1 MPIVSSSSTSG
12 RLLALLSLL
21 QASRDWPAAVLAER
35 LEVSER
41 TVRRDAERLRELGYA
56 IEATRGR
63 HGGYRLGTGAH
74 LPPLMLDDE
83 QAVALAI
90 ALRGAGALGAGI
102 EEAAERALGTV
113 LRTMPDHLAHRVDGV
128 VLAGRPPADEADPAV
143 LLRIGEAI
151 RAGQELRFDYAS
163 PGRAGDPDDPP
174 RVRRTEPHHLL
185 LHGGRWYLIGH
196 DPDRHDWRVYR
207 ADRITPRSHTGRPFS
222 ARQVP
227 GGDPARFLS
236 ARFKGSDAEDTWPCW
251 GEAVLHAP
259 LADVAPYVGD
269 GTAEAVD
276 GTRCRVR
283 LGAWSWVGLAASLA
297 RFDVAFDVVG
307 PGELAEACAR
317 LGQRFA
323 AASGD

>member
-1 MPIVSSSSTSG
+1 MPIASSSTTSG

-83 QAVALAI
+83 QAIALAI
-90 ALRGAGALGAGI
+90 ALRSAGALGAGI

-113 LRTMPDHLAHRVDGV
+113 LRTMPERLARRVDGV
-128 VLAGRPPADEADPAV
+128 LLTGRAPADEADPAV

-151 RAGQELRFDYAS
+151 RAEQELRFDYAS
-163 PGRAGDPDDPP
+163 PGRGTDPADPLP
-174 RVRRTEPHHLL
+174 VRRTEPHHLL
-185 LHGGRWYLIGH
+185 LHGGRWYLLGY
-196 DPDRHDWRVYR
+196 DPDREDWRVLR
-207 ADRITPRSHTGRPFS
+207 ADRIAPRSHTGRRFTP
-222 ARQVP
+222 RQVP

-236 ARFKGSDAEDTWPCW
+236 ARFKGSNGADSWPCW
-251 GEAVLHAP
+251 GEAVLRAP
-259 LADVAPYVGD
+259 LGEVAPYIGD
-269 GTAEAVD
+269 GTAEAID
-276 GTRCRVR
+276 EERCRVR
-283 LGAWSWVGLAASLA
+283 LGAWSWAGLAAGIA
-297 RFDVAFDVVG
+297 RFDAPFEIVG
-307 PGELAEACAR
+307 PPALTRACAALAE
-317 LGQRFA
+317 RFA
-323 AASGD
+323 AAAGA

>member
-1 MPIVSSSSTSG
+1 MPIASSSSTSG

-21 QASRDWPAAVLAER
+21 QASRHWPAVVLAER

-102 EEAAERALGTV
+102 EEAAERALHTV
-113 LRTMPDHLAHRVDGV
+113 LRTMPERLARRVDGV
-128 VLAGRPPADEADPAV
+128 VLAGRTSGDEADPAV

-163 PGRAGDPDDPP
+163 PTRETDPTTPP
-174 RVRRTEPHHLL
+174 PVRRTEPHHLL
-185 LHGGRWYLIGH
+185 LHGGRWYLLGY
-196 DPDRHDWRVYR
+196 DADRDDWRVHR
-207 ADRITPRSHTGRPFS
+207 VDRIAPRSHTGRRFTP
-222 ARQVP
+222 RQVP

-236 ARFKGSDAEDTWPCW
+236 ARFKGSSGKDAWPCR

-259 LADVAPYVGD
+259 LGAVAPYVGD
-269 GTAEAVD
+269 GTAEAID
-276 GTRCRVR
+276 EERCRVR
-283 LGAWSWVGLAASLA
+283 LGSWSWAGLAANLA
-297 RFDVAFDVVG
+297 RFDAPFDVVG
-307 PGELAEACAR
+307 PPELVRACAQ
-317 LGQRFA
+317 LALRFA
-323 AASGD
+323 AAAGA